1 MINTIRKIKE
11 TLSQLFFSPEA
22 TGTWS
27 VGSTDH
33 KAVSLPPLKQEPA
46 YTGVPAPVYL
56 KDDEWFGPAPVRSEK
71 QLKYMKQETLI
82 KQEQAEASESI
93 ESEDIHQR
101 MYEIATSSAPTTVQ
115 FNPPGGSEN
124 FQDSGWMSG
133 KRS

>member
-11 TLSQLFFSPEA
+11 TLSQIFFSPEA
-22 TGTWS
+22 TGSWS
-27 VGSTDH
+27 APKVETQTSLLKK
-33 KAVSLPPLKQEPA
+33 KAEHT

-71 QLKYMKQETLI
+71 QLEYIKQETLI

-93 ESEDIHQR
+93 DSEDIHQR

-115 FNPPGGSEN
+115 LNPPGGSEN